1 MAWNGPGKASTLGVM
16 AATTPP
22 RRRTSD
28 AASPGAAI
36 AARRRAL
43 DLTSEDIT
51 ALTKGV
57 INQKLLSRLEN
68 DHFIVSQLR
77 VTKLTALL
85 GALRWTVR
93 DLEEATGV
101 TLDQGLPGAETYAP
115 SFRIPI
121 LGTISA
127 GLRDVE
133 ESMGNP
139 ADYIT
144 VDAHVDE
151 LRGRPNSALVALRVT
166 GDSMVSE
173 SVAKSIPAGAR
184 VIVEIGAIPSDN
196 DVVAAWLPE
205 HGTAVLKRWREDGAV
220 LRSLNPLGPV
230 FRALDTQIDV
240 RGVVR
245 LVQFRP

>member
-1 MAWNGPGKASTLGVM
+1 MAPS
-16 AATTPP
+16 TPP
-22 RRRTSD
+22 RRRNSD
-28 AASPGAAI
+28 AVRPGAAI

-43 DLTSEDIT
+43 DLTSEDIA

-68 DHFIVSQLR
+68 DHLSVTQLR

-133 ESMGNP
+133 QSMENP
-139 ADYIT
+139 TDYIT
-144 VDAHVDE
+144 VDAHAEE
-151 LRGRPNSALVALRVT
+151 LRGRPHSALVALRVT

-173 SVAKSIPAGAR
+173 SVARSIPAGSR
-184 VIVEIGAIPSDN
+184 VVVELGAIPSDN

-205 HGTAVLKRWREDGAV
+205 HGTAVLKRWREEGAV
-220 LRSLNPLGPV
+220 LRSVNPMGPI
-230 FRALDTQIDV
+230 FRAADTTIDV

>member
-1 MAWNGPGKASTLGVM
+1 MLEAMT
-16 AATTPP
+16 ATHP
-22 RRRTSD
+22 RPRPTSG
-28 AASPGAAI
+28 AVSPGAAI

-43 DLTSEDIT
+43 DLRAEDV
-51 ALTKGV
+51 ASLTRGV
-57 INQKLLSRLEN
+57 INEKMLSRLEN
-68 DHFIVSQLR
+68 DHFSITQLR

-85 GALRWTVR
+85 GALRWTAR

-115 SFRIPI
+115 SFRVPV

-127 GLRDVE
+127 GLRDVTQSM
-133 ESMGNP
+133 ESP

-144 VDAHVDE
+144 VDAHAEE
-151 LRGRPNSALVALRVT
+151 LRGRPHNALVALKVT

-173 SVAKSIPAGAR
+173 NVSRSIPVGAR
-184 VIVEIGAIPSDN
+184 VIVELGAAPVDN
-196 DVVAAWLPE
+196 DVVAAWLPDY
-205 HGTAVLKRWREDGAV
+205 GTAVLKRWREEGAV

-230 FRALDTQIDV
+230 FRAADTPVEV

-245 LVQFRP
+245 LVQFKP